1 MGLDS
6 YDVARREGTLLFGN
20 HVVDDLTD
28 LRPERTHRV
37 ILQLQPSQPAEPG
50 DAADLTLL
58 TQTAAWQI
66 VGESSLHYHGGKT

>member
-1 MGLDS
+1 MEEVIAEIAALMGLDS

-37 ILQLQPSQPAEPG
+37 ILQLQPIKTHGAPEE
-50 DAADLTLL
+50 LL
-58 TQTAAWQI
+58 TEPPPS
-66 VGESSLHYHGGKT
+66 VSLQ